1 MSVRNHFIFWSLVI
15 ILTAGFVLLFHGIL
29 TPFILGLIFGY
40 LLDPMTDRLEA
51 IKVPRGIAAFIVLS
65 GFFIFL
71 VLVFALLVPV
81 LEAQFVRMATVLP
94 DYIQTAKAQIKNVAS
109 DYLQPYFEANIFSSE
124 NLTEKYGQRAI
135 EWGTG
140 VVKNLWTGGQALFSL
155 ISLLVITPVVAFYLL
170 RDWDKMVAQI
180 DSYLPARNRDKIHSI
195 LHDID
200 QALSGF
206 LRGQALVCL
215 ILGLFYAIGLTLV
228 GLDFGL
234 LIGLFIGLVSFV
246 PYIGAI
252 FGGILCI
259 GLALLQFGS
268 LTPVLIVAAIFA
280 VGQFLEGNVLAP
292 KFVGD
297 NVNLHPV
304 WILFALLAGGS
315 LMGFTGML
323 IAVPVAAVIGVMT
336 RYALDEYKKTSVYSG
351 KKKRIE

>member
-135 EWGTG
+135 E
-140 VVKNLWTGGQALFSL
+140 LSL
-155 ISLLVITPVVAFYLL
+155 IHI
-170 RDWDKMVAQI
+170 
-180 DSYLPARNRDKIHSI
+180 
-195 LHDID
+195 
-200 QALSGF
+200 
-206 LRGQALVCL
+206 
-215 ILGLFYAIGLTLV
+215 
-228 GLDFGL
+228 
-234 LIGLFIGLVSFV
+234 
-246 PYIGAI
+246 
-252 FGGILCI
+252 
-259 GLALLQFGS
+259 
-268 LTPVLIVAAIFA
+268 
-280 VGQFLEGNVLAP
+280 
-292 KFVGD
+292 
-297 NVNLHPV
+297 
-304 WILFALLAGGS
+304 
-315 LMGFTGML
+315 
-323 IAVPVAAVIGVMT
+323 
-336 RYALDEYKKTSVYSG
+336 
-351 KKKRIE
+351 

>member
-246 PYIGAI
+246 PY
-252 FGGILCI
+252 L
-259 GLALLQFGS
+259 S
-268 LTPVLIVAAIFA
+268 LIHI
-280 VGQFLEGNVLAP
+280 
-292 KFVGD
+292 
-297 NVNLHPV
+297 
-304 WILFALLAGGS
+304 
-315 LMGFTGML
+315 
-323 IAVPVAAVIGVMT
+323 
-336 RYALDEYKKTSVYSG
+336 
-351 KKKRIE
+351 